1 MQWLLVLGI
10 VSSTT
15 VGDLLQ
21 SFEMKRHKRASIG
34 QTLGFLRR
42 PLLLLSILCMAL
54 SFFAFLALLRISD
67 LSFAVPATA
76 ATVVVETVLARLIL
90 KEKVNGLRWAGALL
104 VAFGVALLAV

>member
-1 MQWLLVLGI
+1 MRWLLVFAI
-10 VSSTT
+10 VASTT
-15 VGDLLQ
+15 IGDLLQ
-21 SFEMKRHKRASIG
+21 SFEMKQHKQASIG

-42 PLLLLSILCMAL
+42 PLLLSSIVCMAI
-54 SFFAFLALLRISD
+54 SFFSFLALLRVSD

-90 KEKVNGLRWAGALL
+90 KERVDVRRWAGAVL